1 MVSLSRFLEALAA
14 ARYSAKM
21 PPTRSHFP
29 KSETALLIVDAINPF
44 DFPGGQKL
52 AREALKVARAIARL
66 AERARRA
73 RIPVIFVND
82 NLGRWRSD
90 CEALIDYCLK
100 PGGPGAQVVETLRPT
115 KDDFVVLKSTL
126 SGFHQT
132 PLEAML
138 RQGNVKTLV
147 VTGFVTG
154 NCVLFTA
161 AEAYMRDFKV
171 IVPQDCVVDQTP
183 EQHTDAL
190 KKMRHVLKAKTP
202 AGSAVRLKH

>member
-1 MVSLSRFLEALAA
+1 
-14 ARYSAKM
+14 M

-52 AREALKVARAIARL
+52 AREALKTARVIASL

-73 RIPVIFVND
+73 RVPVIFVND

-90 CEALIDYCLK
+90 CEALIEYCLK
-100 PGGPGAQVVETLRPT
+100 PGGAGAQVVETLRPT

-138 RQGNVKTLV
+138 RQGHVRTTV
-147 VTGFVTG
+147 ITGFVTG

-161 AEAYMRDFKV
+161 AEAYMRDFRV
-171 IVPQDCVVDQTP
+171 VVPRDCAIDQTAV
-183 EQHTDAL
+183 EHADAL
-190 KKMRHVLKAKTP
+190 KKMRRVLKAKTP
-202 AGSAVRLKH
+202 AASTVRLKRQGSGSV